1 MKEISIRNAET
12 LGKQTL
18 LFQTQE
24 ECGEL
29 IKAIAKYNRTRGI
42 GQKTETTEETAYENL
57 IEELADVEICLEQ
70 LIYLLNVKESVDQKK
85 QIAFEKVAF
94 RYRSE
99 EI

>member
-1 MKEISIRNAET
+1 MKQISKNNAKA

-70 LIYLLNVKESVDQKK
+70 LIYLLDAKEDVDQKK
-85 QIAFEKVAF
+85 QIAFEKVAT
-94 RYRSE
+94 RYAVKE
-99 EI
+99 

>member
-1 MKEISIRNAET
+1 MKEISIRNAEI

-42 GQKTETTEETAYENL
+42 GQRTETTEEIAYKNL
-57 IEELADVEICLEQ
+57 IKELADVEICLEQ
-70 LIYLLNVKESVDQKK
+70 LIYLLNAKESVDQKK
-85 QIAFEKVAF
+85 QIAFEKVAT
-94 RYRSE
+94 RYGVKE
-99 EI
+99 

>member
-1 MKEISIRNAET
+1 MKEISIRNAEA

-42 GQKTETTEETAYENL
+42 GQRTETTEETAYEDL
-57 IEELADVEICLEQ
+57 IEEMADVEICLEQ
-70 LIYLLNVKESVDQKK
+70 LIYLLNAKESVDQKK
-85 QIAFEKVAF
+85 QIAFEKVVT
-94 RYRSE
+94 RYGVKE
-99 EI
+99 